1 MAYIDDDW
9 LLYEYERTVI
19 VKNIENNLNQ
29 INQRYFGATCKALFV
44 TDNGDY
50 VTVKGQGMIPTSYD
64 TQKLFDA
71 LDALENFHEFCKSRG
86 YSSWKGQSG
95 LFWNYLSD
103 CRYDP
108 QENQGIDNRL
118 ITKAEYQRFK
128 IDEAKYQELFSE
140 KKPLLSF
147 SSLRKI
153 IAGYYPVIVEEKD
166 GHYYYYHIEW
176 IRQCNVIQFKSLVN
190 GVICPLKLLIPS
202 IFSVIW

>member
-9 LLYEYERTVI
+9 LLYEYERTAI

-29 INQRYFGATCKALFV
+29 INQKYFGATCKTLFV

-50 VTVKGQGMIPTSYD
+50 VTVKGQGMIHTDYD

-71 LDALENFHEFCKSRG
+71 LDAEHFHEFCKSRG

-103 CRYDP
+103 CRYAP
-108 QENQGIDNRL
+108 QENQRIDNRL
-118 ITKAEYQRFK
+118 ITKAKYQRFK

-153 IAGYYPVIVEEKD
+153 IAGYYPVIVDEKD

-176 IRQCNVIQFKSLVN
+176 MRQCDVIKFKGN

>member
-1 MAYIDDDW
+1 MASIKF
-9 LLYEYERTVI
+9 YERSTI
-19 VKNIENNLNQ
+19 IKRIEDNLNQ
-29 INQRYFGATCKALFV
+29 INQKYFTSNGATHKTLFV

-50 VTVKGQGMIPTSYD
+50 VTVKGQGMIHTNYD

-71 LDALENFHEFCKSRG
+71 LENFHEVCKSRG

-95 LFWNYLSD
+95 LFWNYLGD
-103 CRYDP
+103 CRYAP
-108 QENQGIDNRL
+108 QENQKIDNRL
-118 ITKAEYQRFK
+118 ITEAEYQRFK

-153 IAGYYPVIVEEKD
+153 IAGYYPVIVDEKD

-176 IRQCNVIQFKSLVN
+176 IRQCSVIQLKNN
-190 GVICPLKLLIPS
+190 GVICPLRLLIPP
-202 IFSVIW
+202 IFLVIW

>member
-1 MAYIDDDW
+1 M
-9 LLYEYERTVI
+9 TS
-19 VKNIENNLNQ
+19 VKSYKRSTIIKRIEDNLNQ
-29 INQRYFGATCKALFV
+29 INQTYFSSNGTTHKTLFV

-50 VTVKGQGMIPTSYD
+50 VTVKGQGMIPISYD
-64 TQKLFDA
+64 TQKLY
-71 LDALENFHEFCKSRG
+71 DALENFHEVCKLSD
-86 YSSWKGQSG
+86 WKGQSG
-95 LFWNYLSD
+95 LFWNYLAD
-103 CRYDP
+103 CKYIP
-108 QENQGIDNRL
+108 QENQRIDNRL
-118 ITKAEYQRFK
+118 ITEAEYQRFK

-176 IRQCNVIQFKSLVN
+176 MRQCNVIQFKGN